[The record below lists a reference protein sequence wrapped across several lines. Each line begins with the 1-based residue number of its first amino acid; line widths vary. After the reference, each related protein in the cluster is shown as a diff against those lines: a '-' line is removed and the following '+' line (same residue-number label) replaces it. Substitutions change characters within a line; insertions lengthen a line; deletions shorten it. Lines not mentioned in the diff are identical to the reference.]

1 MLRFSNLY
9 RLGSDE
15 ELELSVDNWRAV
27 ILFIVDSA
35 GHGGGKEK
43 AADEPETKKKRK
55 KEKKRSKEK
64 RKKSKVSEELEEK
77 KHKKRKKEKHKDKTW
92 RLWVVWKWDVF
103 WKRYPANG
111 DILKPIAKWR

>member
-1 MLRFSNLY
+1 MLRFSNSY

-27 ILFIVDSA
+27 ILFIVDPA

-43 AADEPETKKKRK
+43 AADEPETKRKRK

-111 DILKPIAKWR
+111 DILYFAKWR